1 MPRRTVA
8 NEERGQPGVAV
19 GVQAAYD
26 AIARAYH
33 DQLGNEL
40 ASKPLDR
47 AMLQAFTELA
57 GEGAIADVGCGPG
70 HVTRFLATLDRHV
83 VGIDISPG
91 MIGVAR
97 QNAPAVAF
105 AVGSMLQ
112 LPVADGAWS
121 AILALYS
128 IIHLT
133 ANDRARAC
141 REFARAVRPG
151 GWLLAAFH
159 VDSPDFAAGQVNH
172 LTTWLGASVRLDGFF
187 LEPSDVVHE
196 VEAAGFTVSATIIR
210 SPWPE
215 IEYPSRR
222 CYLFARRD

>member
-1 MPRRTVA
+1 MPWPRVTNDVA
-8 NEERGQPGVAV
+8 AEPGVAA

-40 ASKPLDR
+40 AQKPLDR

-57 GEGAIADVGCGPG
+57 GEGTIADVGCGPG
-70 HVTRFLATLDRHV
+70 HVTRFLATRNVRV

-91 MIGVAR
+91 MIATAR
-97 QNAPAVAF
+97 EHAPALAF

-112 LPVADGAWS
+112 LPVADSAWS
-121 AILALYS
+121 GILALYS

-133 ANDRARAC
+133 ASDRACAC
-141 REFARAVRPG
+141 REFARALRPG

-159 VDSPDFAAGQVNH
+159 IDSSDFAAGQVNR
-172 LTTWLGASVRLDGFF
+172 LTTWFGADVTLDAYF
-187 LEPSDVVHE
+187 LEPGDVVRDME
-196 VEAAGFTVSATIIR
+196 TAGFTVTATMIR
-210 SPWPE
+210 SPRPD

-222 CYLFARRD
+222 GYLLARRD